1 MQQDAVIGQQLDV
14 LDDEALAEETYKL
27 KTASYTV
34 QGPLRLG
41 ALLAGA
47 ENVQLAALDDIAVR
61 VGVAFQLRDDLLS
74 LFGDP
79 KQTGKPRGSDLT
91 SGKRTLLV
99 ELAERHGSAA
109 QKRALAAALGKRSA
123 SKRAIEAGIAAIEA
137 SSARARVETR
147 IVDLTEQAA
156 TRIEQAPLTS
166 LGRAILSGALITLTQ
181 RRN

>member
-1 MQQDAVIGQQLDV
+1 
-14 LDDEALAEETYKL
+14 
-27 KTASYTV
+27 
-34 QGPLRLG
+34 
-41 ALLAGA
+41 
-47 ENVQLAALDDIAVR
+47 
-61 VGVAFQLRDDLLS
+61 
-74 LFGDP
+74 
-79 KQTGKPRGSDLT
+79 
-91 SGKRTLLV
+91 
-99 ELAERHGSAA
+99 
-109 QKRALAAALGKRSA
+109 LGKRSA